1 MIRAVVVEDE
11 PLARQYL
18 SGCLEATGRVEVV
31 GEAEDGVSGLALC
44 RESAPDAAFLDIE
57 MAGPDGLAL
66 AGQLLGLPRPPLVV
80 FVTGY
85 AGHAIDAFRVEAVD
99 YLLKPFDPDQVRETV
114 RRLEYRLLERGG
126 NLPGQEEIEER
137 RTIRVRD
144 PADGAVLLIPRRE
157 VIAALRRKRRTWIHT
172 RSAAYPGHE
181 PLAHLGRQ
189 LGGEPFLQIS
199 RDAIVNFDEVA
210 EVRRLGDRH
219 YEVVLRDEPGTRVE
233 TSRSGAALLAERL
246 RRP

>member
-11 PLARQYL
+11 ALARQYL
-18 SGCLEATGRVEVV
+18 RGCLEATGRVEVV
-31 GEAEDGVSGLALC
+31 GEADDGASGLALC
-44 RESAPDAAFLDIE
+44 RETAPDVAFLDIE
-57 MAGPDGLAL
+57 MPGPDGLDL
-66 AGQLLGLPRPPLVV
+66 AGRLAGLPRPPLVV

-85 AGHAIDAFRVEAVD
+85 AGHAVDAFRVEAVD
-99 YLLKPFDPDQVRETV
+99 YVLKPFDPDQIREAV
-114 RRLEYRLLERGG
+114 GRLGRRLAERGETASG
-126 NLPGQEEIEER
+126 GGDDEDR
-137 RTIRVRD
+137 RKVRVRD
-144 PADGAVLLIPRRE
+144 PLDGAVRLIPRRE
-157 VIAALRRKRRTWIHT
+157 VVAVLRRKRRTWVHT

-181 PLAHLGRQ
+181 PLALLNRQ

-233 TSRSGAALLAERL
+233 TSRSGAALLADRL